1 MFDATDPHY
10 DDHISLIK
18 RQVRNGKTFDELRK
32 SGFDEAY
39 LEQFV
44 KLGVVNVLVTPEQWG
59 ILIDH
64 VEEQHKR
71 KQAEIRP
78 TDDVTVGDEISAD
91 VRLSEVEESSWQL
104 YRTHLIR
111 EGWYEPSVDQLGL
124 NAVNSLKRMSRD
136 TSERH
141 DKAIK
146 GLVVGHVQSGKTA
159 NIASLMAVGADNGW
173 NFFIILSG
181 TIESLRRQTSNRL
194 FKDLNHPGNLQWLQ
208 LSQLGTNTEPNHSLQ
223 NMLLQKGNP
232 TRYFTVS
239 LKVKSRLENLL
250 SWLKSD
256 KNKLKQMRL
265 VIIDDEADQA
275 SINTSASDRT
285 KINKLI
291 IELTQVSAK
300 AVNYVAY
307 TATPYSC
314 FLNEAFPESLYPRDF
329 IKLLPQ
335 SFEHFGPKQI
345 FGCEDYGEGIDII
358 RTIPKNT
365 PSEIDD
371 DFKIITK
378 KIHAGISSDIPTS
391 LKNALA
397 WFICCCAVRRSQG
410 VIKPV
415 TMLIHTSQKQIHH
428 QNMANALSKWFEDT
442 TEQEILELCKNNYN
456 FERNRFS
463 LEDFKNQFPE
473 YRLLEQVEEYPEFS
487 LIKEEIPKI
496 IHEVTHIY
504 IEGENDVVSFSKG
517 INLCI
522 DNSSNT
528 GINDNNEHIRLL
540 YPNNEHPADH
550 PTAFIVI
557 GGNTLSRGLTLEG
570 LLCTYFLRNVCQADT
585 LMQMGR
591 WFGYRRGY
599 ELLPRIWMTDDT
611 QEKFSF
617 LTALEEELRADL
629 KSFNEDR
636 LSPKDLGPRV
646 KNSIRSS
653 WLRPTGKNKMQNA
666 IPYDVDYSG
675 FNTQTTLFKKDAITN
690 NLVETENFIRKLGS
704 SKYSIDGTSIYF
716 EHVSFNL
723 VKNYL
728 SRMQFHPDTLVL
740 SDLDPFFTWYES
752 VEHEA
757 EYADWNIVIGSIE
770 REGKTELWEL
780 VQVPCVRRSII
791 YRPADKELYTK
802 VMRAPKDLL
811 SDVKTDSRIK
821 GTPDKHTI
829 MKIREAYKLGHTPQ
843 MIIYNIIGEV
853 LNENRKKT
861 NESIKNLIGIS
872 LWIPSIGGND
882 NSETFVKSL
891 TVRIPQSADYS
902 EEE

>member
-44 KLGVVNVLVTPEQWG
+44 KLGVVNVLVTPGQWG

-104 YRTHLIR
+104 YRTHLLR

-136 TSERH
+136 TSEHH
-141 DKAIK
+141 DGAVK

-159 NIASLMAVGADNGW
+159 NIASLMAAGADNGW

-194 FKDLNHPGNLQWLQ
+194 FTDLNHPGNLQWLQ

-285 KINKLI
+285 RINKLI
-291 IELTQVSAK
+291 IELTQVPAQ
-300 AVNYVAY
+300 AANYVAY

-314 FLNEAFPESLYPRDF
+314 FLNEAFPESLYPRNF

-345 FGCEDYGEGIDII
+345 FGYDDYGEGIDII

-365 PSEIDD
+365 PSEAND

-378 KIHAGISSDIPTS
+378 KIHTGISSDIPSS

-415 TMLIHTSQKQIHH
+415 TMLVHTSQKQIHH
-428 QNMANALSKWFEDT
+428 QNMANAISKWFVDI
-442 TEQEILELCKNNYN
+442 TEQEILELCKAVYD
-456 FERNRFS
+456 FERDRFS
-463 LEDFKNQFPE
+463 LEDLNAQFPD
-473 YRLLEQVEEYPEFS
+473 YRLLEQVQDYPDFS
-487 LIKEEIPKI
+487 LIEDEIPKI
-496 IHEVTHIY
+496 IHEVTHIN
-504 IEGENDVVSFSKG
+504 IEGENDIVSFSKG

-540 YPNNEHPADH
+540 YPNNEHPTDH

-570 LLCTYFLRNVCQADT
+570 LICTYFLRNVCQADT

-617 LTALEEELRADL
+617 LTSLEEELRADL

-666 IPYDVDYSG
+666 IPYDVNYSG
-675 FNTQTTLFKKDAITN
+675 FNTQTTLFLKNAINN
-690 NLVETENFIRKLGS
+690 NLIETEKFIMQLGDSRPSFDGS
-704 SKYSIDGTSIYF
+704 SIFYEQVPF
-716 EHVSFNL
+716 RL
-723 VKNYL
+723 VKHYL
-728 SRMQFHPDTLVL
+728 IQMQFHPDTLVF
-740 SDLDPFFTWYES
+740 SDLDPFFKWYES
-752 VEHEA
+752 VEQEA
-757 EYADWNIVIGSIE
+757 GYTNWNVVIGSIKKKE
-770 REGKTELWEL
+770 DKDNWEI
-780 VQVPCVRRSII
+780 VGVPPVRRSII
-791 YRPADKELYTK
+791 VRPADKELYTK

-811 SDVKTDSRIK
+811 ADVKLDSPIR
-821 GTPDKHTI
+821 GTQFKNVVKT
-829 MKIREAYKLGHTPQ
+829 IREGNGLGGTPQ
-843 MIIYNIIGEV
+843 MIIYNITGEV
-853 LNENRKKT
+853 LNENREKT
-861 NESIKNLIGIS
+861 GKSVKNLIGIS

-891 TVRIPQSADYS
+891 TVRIPQSVDYS
-902 EEE
+902 EDE